1 MSSDC
6 GRFPFYAVC
15 RGHVPGVYRSW
26 QECDQ
31 HVNGYRN
38 SEHRD
43 FRDLSEA
50 VAWLCNAADPPARQP
65 TRLIQPPTAS
75 TMVWA
80 VIPIDREEC
89 HVIDVGRIVM
99 EPESSFIHVEDMELM
114 LMQACAFF
122 QIGVPI
128 FVPQEV
134 NSTDNN
140 LLFGFTVFLP
150 HNSKGLDLVA
160 HGYAV
165 RDYNYRVL
173 GRLTEQFNQVNKE
186 EVDRLNERIRSLELE
201 NENLR
206 GQVEIFGKMLDE

>member
-65 TRLIQPPTAS
+65 TRLIQPVRKKSSRLLEGAFYS
-75 TMVWA
+75 
-80 VIPIDREEC
+80 IPSSQQVSFGVVVANSQ
-89 HVIDVGRIVM
+89 HNGVGK
-99 EPESSFIHVEDMELM
+99 
-114 LMQACAFF
+114 
-122 QIGVPI
+122 
-128 FVPQEV
+128 V

-160 HGYAV
+160 HGLLCYEERSTRQEILSTTGYAV